1 MSSPVVGDHVRLLHA
16 CFGVPAGSEGTVIGF
31 YARKERTIVVR
42 FEENAIEV
50 EPELLETVTDAAPAT
65 RRKRG

>member
-1 MSSPVVGDHVRLLHA
+1 MSSPAVGDRVRLLHA

-42 FEENAIEV
+42 FEQDAIEV
-50 EPELLETVTDAAPAT
+50 EPELLETVTEAAPAT
-65 RRKRG
+65 GHERG